1 MDYLWSPWRYQ
12 YVQKKLPGS
21 GCVFC
26 LHALE
31 KDRDEQH
38 YILHRGRWN
47 FVLLNLYPYSTGHLM
62 VVPYMHIAKL
72 ADTPGEVLQE
82 LIVLARDAEVCLEAA
97 LAPKGMN
104 IGLNLGEAAGAGI
117 AGHLHLHVVPRWMGD
132 ANFMSVIGETRV
144 IPQALTDTYAR
155 LKEFWKTA

>member
-1 MDYLWSPWRYQ
+1 
-12 YVQKKLPGS
+12 
-21 GCVFC
+21 
-26 LHALE
+26 
-31 KDRDEQH
+31 
-38 YILHRGRWN
+38 
-47 FVLLNLYPYSTGHLM
+47 M
-62 VVPYMHIAKL
+62 VVPYMHVAKL
-72 ADTPGEVLQE
+72 SDTPGEVLQE
-82 LIVLARDAEVCLEAA
+82 LIALARDAEICLEAA
-97 LAPKGMN
+97 LSPRGMN